1 MAYDYANDPV
11 WGSDYRR
18 AVASGDQN
26 YIQKLQTAM
35 NSNPAAQGTAGQIMA
50 QTLNQGRSDGSNI
63 WANGAAGTQV
73 NGIGQIRTAQPTQGW
88 NVTPS
93 GNGGLYSYKGQQAP
107 AGPSNIIGQAQGTM
121 TQAQYGAANPQMEST
136 KPLAVSQPPQWNP
149 GSTFGGG
156 QFGGQF
162 SSGALQQLMQQLMQQ
177 RGSGR
182 SYGPQIAGA
191 DADTG
196 FIGDG
201 WGGQGGSYFGPNGW
215 HQGSGATIQGGTPYG
230 GYQGWG
236 QLPQPVAQ
244 NPGLMDDTHGMYR
257 PQQTNWGGG
266 YGSRQGM
273 FNAGPLSQMFNSGWR
288 R

>member
-35 NSNPAAQGTAGQIMA
+35 NNNPAAQGTAGQIMA
-50 QTLNQGRSDGSNI
+50 QTLDQGRSDGANI

-73 NGIGQIRTAQPTQGW
+73 NGLGQIRTAQPTQGW

-93 GNGGLYSYKGQQAP
+93 GNGGLYNYKGQQAP

-136 KPLAVSQPPQWNP
+136 KPLAVSQPPQWNS

-156 QFGGQF
+156 QFGGL
-162 SSGALQQLMQQLMQQ
+162 GALQQLMQQLMQQ
-177 RGSGR
+177 RGSSG
-182 SYGPQIAGA
+182 SYGPPTAAPYGTHIGYGVGSSGGWAMPA
-191 DADTG
+191 DPFYDRG
-196 FIGDG
+196 FVGPQPGEIPGRMYA
-201 WGGQGGSYFGPNGW
+201 GGSELY
-215 HQGSGATIQGGTPYG
+215 
-230 GYQGWG
+230 
-236 QLPQPVAQ
+236 
-244 NPGLMDDTHGMYR
+244 DETHGMQGFR